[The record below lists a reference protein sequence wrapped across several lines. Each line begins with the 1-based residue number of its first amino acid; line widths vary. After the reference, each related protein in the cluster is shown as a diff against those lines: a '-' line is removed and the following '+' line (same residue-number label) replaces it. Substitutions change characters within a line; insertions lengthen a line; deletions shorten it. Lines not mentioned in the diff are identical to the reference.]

1 MENVLKVD
9 EYLFLYKEGSLNSK
23 KLKRKFTKK
32 KMLHLLN
39 TVFYK
44 DDFNKESI
52 QFLLNYLKDV
62 KRRNSKKEELKCIG
76 FLSDD
81 NIILDEIFIL
91 PSSPEKW
98 DILFLEC
105 EINEYCHN
113 DKYNTVYWRGLKSIN
128 DSRNFVINVKSIDR
142 IISFLLKCKTW
153 NDFASNVSNLDHTY
167 TIVKSFFSERE
178 KDHVYFQKDV
188 YNSKKTSQ
196 QERDKLVNEYNQKV
210 SHKLEEM
217 DVSFVNYNYL
227 VNTYN
232 EKIVDLSYEEQY
244 MMLPSIS
251 LICIMS
257 NVDKFIHAL
266 YTFLKLDYPR
276 DKLELILVD
285 DNDYEKKIKGYLPED
300 GRIKIINITKKNQDK
315 ENMKIPM
322 GNKINMGIK
331 YASYNLIFHY
341 FDTNIYLPE
350 KFKDLVKCYIVSNK
364 DALMSGDT
372 GFFCKNESM
381 FLKKVDLGNM
391 LYTKAFWS
399 ACSFI
404 DVEDH
409 RDILVYNFIYFR
421 RACIAYI
428 PFLYYS
434 FIYAK
439 DSDTKNGKFLPFS
452 LEKIVNE
459 RIKESFLLI
468 G

>member
-1 MENVLKVD
+1 MENILKVD

-32 KMLHLLN
+32 RLLN
-39 TVFYK
+39 LVNNIFYK
-44 DDFNKESI
+44 DDFNRESVQI
-52 QFLLNYLKDV
+52 LLTYLKDV
-62 KRRNSKKEELKCIG
+62 KKRNLKKDELKCIG

-81 NIILDEIFIL
+81 NVILDELFIL
-91 PSSPEKW
+91 PPVPENW

-105 EINEYCHN
+105 EINEYNHTH
-113 DKYNTVYWRGLKSIN
+113 KYNTVYWHGLKSIR
-128 DSRNFVINVKSIDR
+128 DSRNFVININSIDR
-142 IISFLLKCKTW
+142 IISLLIKCKTW
-153 NDFASNVSNLDHTY
+153 GDFMNGLSNLDNIY

-178 KDHVYFQKDV
+178 CKHVYFQKDK

-196 QERDKLVNEYNQKV
+196 EERDNMINEYSKNV
-210 SHKLEEM
+210 SQKLEEM
-217 DVSFVNYNYL
+217 DVPFTNYNNL
-227 VNTYN
+227 VSVYN
-232 EKIVDLSYEEQY
+232 DKTKDLSFEENY
-244 MMLPSIS
+244 IMLPSIS
-251 LICIMS
+251 LICVMS
-257 NVDKFIHAL
+257 NLEKIIHAL

-276 DKLELILVD
+276 DKLELILID

-300 GRIKIINITKKNQDK
+300 GRIKIVNITKKNSDK
-315 ENMKIPM
+315 ENMKIPI
-322 GNKINMGIK
+322 GNKINMGVK
-331 YASYNLIFHY
+331 YASYNLIYHY

-350 KFKDLVKCYIVSNK
+350 KFKDLVKCYIMSNK

-372 GFFCKNESM
+372 GLFYKDESM

-391 LYTKAFWS
+391 LYTKSFWK

-409 RDILVYNFIYFR
+409 RDILTYNFIYFR
-421 RACIAYI
+421 RDCIAYI

-439 DSDTKNGKFLPFS
+439 DNNTKNGKFLPFS

-459 RIKESFLLI
+459 NIKESFLLI